1 MRYGEFKIN
10 QAEGVILSSDMLLGG
25 FSFAKGHALTQE
37 DIALFK
43 SFDIYSVFGAVFE
56 EGDVDFKIAQQQIA
70 AQVCGSGLGYL
81 NGEDGICRIAAV
93 HDGIFMADD
102 IRLDKF
108 NTFDEDVVLNTIR
121 PHTAVKAGDVVA
133 ELEVVPPLLKEDA
146 VNEMIFR
153 LSGNSS
159 LLKIAGDEEKTA
171 VLLYPH
177 LLNDEAENRHFTS
190 VVMKLVTNLGDTGLI
205 FKQEVNSRYNKDAVA
220 DSLFD
225 AYSLKA
231 DVVFVLSPFKSA
243 GRESIITKGVTAA
256 VDEIVNFSVPQLAAS
271 DLLIAQ
277 KGDIKIIV
285 IPYAYDAVDTTE
297 IDRLIKKAVFSEQL
311 SAAMFTRKY
320 AGHIVYRE
328 ELDEARQRKL
338 IMPKGQAGE
347 GKADVGIVVLAAGQ
361 GRRAGLNKLMAEDK
375 NGQPMFL
382 RAVNA
387 AIASKAKPVFVV
399 TGYRHE
405 EMEEWLDKL
414 DVNVLYNPS
423 YASGIKTSIAMGL
436 KSVPSSCD
444 GAILLPADMP
454 YIEAGEL
461 NKLIGKFDRTAEKQ
475 VCMPANKGI
484 KSNPVLWSRALY
496 DKADIVP
503 ENAAMRAVFVEHA
516 DYTKTVEVKDIKKL
530 RDVNFPNDVEEFQK

>member
-10 QAEGVILSSDMLLGG
+10 QAEGVVLSSDMFLGG
-25 FSFAKGHALTQE
+25 FYFAKGHPLTQE

-81 NGEDGICRIAAV
+81 NGDDGVCRIAAAC
-93 HDGIFMADD
+93 DGIFMADD

-108 NTFDEDVVLNTIR
+108 NTFDENIVLNAVK

-153 LSGNSS
+153 LSGNDS

-190 VVMKLVTNLGDTGLI
+190 VVMKLVTNLGDTGLV
-205 FKQEVNSRYNKDAVA
+205 FKQEVNSRYNKEAVA

-243 GRESIITKGVTAA
+243 GREDVIAKGVTAA
-256 VDEIVNFSVPQLAAS
+256 VDEIVNFSVPQLGAS

-277 KGDIKIIV
+277 KDNAKIIV

-297 IDRLIKKAVFSEQL
+297 IDRLIKKTVFTGRLSE
-311 SAAMFTRKY
+311 AMFMRKH
-320 AGHIVYRE
+320 AGHIVYHE
-328 ELDEARQRKL
+328 KLDDERQEKL

-347 GKADVGIVVLAAGQ
+347 GKADIGIVVLAAGQ

-405 EMEEWLDKL
+405 EMEEWLDKF

-423 YASGIKTSIAMGL
+423 YASGVKTSIAMGL

-461 NKLIGKFDRTAEKQ
+461 NKLIAKFDKTAEKQ
-475 VCMPANKGI
+475 VCMLANKGV
-484 KSNPVLWSRALY
+484 KSNPVLWSKELY

-503 ENAAMRAVFVEHA
+503 ENASMRAVFVEHA

-530 RDVNFPNDVEEFQK
+530 RDVNFPNDIEEFQK

>member
-93 HDGIFMADD
+93 HDGVFMADD

-190 VVMKLVTNLGDTGLI
+190 VVMKLVTNLGDTGLV

-311 SAAMFTRKY
+311 SAAMFTRKH

-347 GKADVGIVVLAAGQ
+347 GKADIGIVVLAAGQ
-361 GRRAGLNKLMAEDK
+361 GRRAGLNKLMTEDK

-475 VCMPANKGI
+475 VCMLANKGI

-530 RDVNFPNDVEEFQK
+530 CDVNFPNDIEEFQK

>member
-1 MRYGEFKIN
+1 MQYGEFKIN

-25 FSFAKGHALTQE
+25 FYFAKGHALTQE
-37 DIALFK
+37 DIVLFK

-81 NGEDGICRIAAV
+81 NGDDGVCRIAAAR
-93 HDGIFMADD
+93 DGIFMADD

-108 NTFDEDVVLNTIR
+108 NTFDENIVLNTVK

-153 LSGNSS
+153 LSGNDS

-190 VVMKLVTNLGDTGLI
+190 VVMKLVTNLGDMGLV
-205 FKQEVNSRYNKDAVA
+205 FKQEVNSRYNKEAVA

-243 GRESIITKGVTAA
+243 GREDVIAKGVTAA
-256 VDEIVNFSVPQLAAS
+256 VDEIVNFSVPQLGAS

-277 KGDIKIIV
+277 KDNAKIIV
-285 IPYAYDAVDTTE
+285 IPYAYDMVDTAE

-311 SAAMFTRKY
+311 SAAMFMRKH
-320 AGHIVYRE
+320 AGLIVYYE
-328 ELDEARQRKL
+328 KLDDERQEKL

-347 GKADVGIVVLAAGQ
+347 GKADIGIVVLAAGQ

-405 EMEEWLDKL
+405 EMEEWLDKF

-423 YASGIKTSIAMGL
+423 YASGVKTSIAMGL

-461 NKLIGKFDRTAEKQ
+461 NKLIAKFDKTAEKQ
-475 VCMPANKGI
+475 VCMLANKGI
-484 KSNPVLWSRALY
+484 KSNPVLWSKELY

-503 ENAAMRAVFVEHA
+503 ENASMRAVFVEHA

-530 RDVNFPNDVEEFQK
+530 RDINFPNDIEEFQK

>member
-1 MRYGEFKIN
+1 MQYGEFKIN
-10 QAEGVILSSDMLLGG
+10 QAEGVILSSDMQLGG
-25 FSFAKGHALTQE
+25 FAFAKGHALTQE
-37 DIALFK
+37 DIVLFK
-43 SFDIYSVFGAVFE
+43 SFDIYSVFGVVFE
-56 EGDVDFKIAQQQIA
+56 EGDVDFRIAQQQIA
-70 AQVCGSGLGYL
+70 AQICGSGLGYL
-81 NGEDGICRIAAV
+81 NGEDGICRIAAAR
-93 HDGIFMADD
+93 DGVFMADD

-108 NTFDEDVVLNTIR
+108 NAFDEDIILNIIK
-121 PHTAVKAGDVVA
+121 PHSVVKAGEVVA
-133 ELEVVPPLLKEDA
+133 LLEVVPPLLKEEA

-159 LLKIAGDEEKTA
+159 LLEIVENEGKKA

-190 VVMKLVTNLGDTGLI
+190 VVMKLVTNFGDTGLI
-205 FKQEVNSRYNKDAVA
+205 FEQEINSKYNKDALA

-225 AYSLKA
+225 AYALKA
-231 DVVFVLSPFKSA
+231 DVVFVLSPLKSS
-243 GRESIITKGVTAA
+243 GREGVIIQGVTAA
-256 VDEIVNFSVPQLAAS
+256 VDEIMNFSVPQLGAS

-277 KGDIKIIV
+277 KSNTKIITV
-285 IPYAYDAVDTTE
+285 PYAYDTTDTAE
-297 IDRLIKKAVFSEQL
+297 IDRLMKKAVFTEQL
-311 SAAMFTRKY
+311 SEAMFSRKY
-320 AGHIVYRE
+320 SGYLAYRE
-328 ELDEARQRKL
+328 ELDDTRQSKM
-338 IMPKGQAGE
+338 IMPKGQSSE

-361 GRRAGLNKLMAEDK
+361 GRRAGLNKLLAEDK

-382 RAVNA
+382 RAVHA

-423 YASGIKTSIAMGL
+423 YASGIKTSITMGL
-436 KSVPSSCD
+436 RSVPSSCD

-454 YIEAGEL
+454 YVEAAEL
-461 NKLIGKFDRTAEKQ
+461 NKLIGKFDKAAEKQ
-475 VCMPANKGI
+475 ICVLTNKGI
-484 KSNPVLWSRALY
+484 KSNPVLWSKTLY

-503 ENAAMRAVFVEHA
+503 ENAAMRAVFVEHS
-516 DYTKTVEVKDIKKL
+516 DYTKTVEIKDIKKL

>member
-10 QAEGVILSSDMLLGG
+10 QAEGVVLSSDMFLGG
-25 FSFAKGHALTQE
+25 FYFAKGHPLTQE

-81 NGEDGICRIAAV
+81 NGDDGVCRIAAAR
-93 HDGIFMADD
+93 DGIFMADD

-108 NTFDEDVVLNTIR
+108 NTFDENIVLNAVK

-153 LSGNSS
+153 LSGNDS

-190 VVMKLVTNLGDTGLI
+190 VVMKLVTNLGDMGLV
-205 FKQEVNSRYNKDAVA
+205 FKQEVNSRYNKEAVA

-243 GRESIITKGVTAA
+243 GREDVIAKGVTAA
-256 VDEIVNFSVPQLAAS
+256 VDEIVNFSVPQLGAS

-277 KGDIKIIV
+277 KDNAKIIV

-297 IDRLIKKAVFSEQL
+297 IDRLIKKAVFTGQL
-311 SAAMFTRKY
+311 SEAMFMRKH
-320 AGHIVYRE
+320 AGHIVYHE
-328 ELDEARQRKL
+328 KLDDERQKKL

-347 GKADVGIVVLAAGQ
+347 GKADIGIVVLAAGQ

-405 EMEEWLDKL
+405 EMEEWLDKF

-423 YASGIKTSIAMGL
+423 YASGVKTSIAMGL

-461 NKLIGKFDRTAEKQ
+461 NKLIAKFDKTAEKQ
-475 VCMPANKGI
+475 VCMLANKGV
-484 KSNPVLWSRALY
+484 KSNPVLWSKELY

-503 ENAAMRAVFVEHA
+503 ENASMRAVFVEHA

-530 RDVNFPNDVEEFQK
+530 RDVNFPNDIEEFQK

>member
-93 HDGIFMADD
+93 HDGIFMTDD

-190 VVMKLVTNLGDTGLI
+190 VVMKLVTNLGDTGLV

-311 SAAMFTRKY
+311 SAAMFMRKH
-320 AGHIVYRE
+320 AGHIAYRE

-347 GKADVGIVVLAAGQ
+347 GKADIGIVVLAAGQ

-475 VCMPANKGI
+475 VCMLANKGI

-530 RDVNFPNDVEEFQK
+530 RDVNFPNDIEEFQK